1 MQKYKPTFSLI
12 LFLVIGWLVMQT
24 SFVQADDVV
33 VKLTLHPSP
42 LPVPAMKYRL
52 MPAADKLDNDNAS
65 NHYRR
70 VLSFTANSKERYQKH
85 VDLADLSL
93 DELRKEKCKNIF
105 DQLSF
110 DEIFY
115 ELEKASRCNHCD
127 WQIPYER
134 FHVKTNLN
142 DLQEMRQIARLLVSK
157 LRWEIAQKRYDDA
170 LNTAL
175 SGIMLSRNLSNNHVI
190 SSLIGY
196 AVFSIAHKQL
206 EEFIT
211 QPDSP
216 NLYWAY
222 SEIPKFTGA
231 LRFSADIEKSFL
243 LYAVPSF
250 NNINKKVF
258 TRFEA
263 KQLETEYLNFYKLH
277 QGSIL
282 SNDTLRL
289 KFTLWILKIYPDSV
303 KTLEKYGYQKKT
315 INQMQTVQVVILSE
329 YLFATEMQDRFSS
342 SLFLN
347 PKEALNRFKQTS
359 SLMKNN
365 RNQHSYS
372 EFDLSNFMGESFQYV
387 YYAALNQDRKIA
399 EFRTIELL
407 RDYLSKH
414 NQFPTSIDQL
424 DSNLIPFDPA
434 TGKPFL
440 YKSDG
445 VKATLK
451 IEEAIPVS
459 NRFYKRVYEL
469 SIAK

>member
-1 MQKYKPTFSLI
+1 MLKYKPTFLLI
-12 LFLVIGWLVMQT
+12 QFLVIGWLVLQT
-24 SFVQADDVV
+24 SSVQADDVV

-70 VLSFTANSKERYQKH
+70 ILSFTTNSKERYQKH
-85 VDLADLSL
+85 VDLTVLSL
-93 DELRKEKCKNIF
+93 DELRKEKYKNIF
-105 DQLSF
+105 DQLTF
-110 DEIFY
+110 EEIFY

-134 FHVKTNLN
+134 FHVETNLN

-175 SGIMLSRNLSNNHVI
+175 SGIMLSRNLSKNSVI

-196 AVFSIAHKQL
+196 AVFSIIHKQL
-206 EEFIT
+206 EEIIT

-216 NLYWAY
+216 NLYWAF
-222 SEIPKFTGA
+222 SEIPKFTGS
-231 LRFSADIEKSFL
+231 LRFSADLEKLFL

-250 NNINKKVF
+250 KNINKKVF
-258 TRFEA
+258 TRSEA
-263 KQLETEYLNFYKLH
+263 KQLETEYLNLYKLN

-282 SNDTLRL
+282 SNDTIRTKL
-289 KFTLWILKIYPDSV
+289 TLWILKVYPDSV

-315 INQMQTVQVVILSE
+315 INQMQTVQAVILSE
-329 YLFATEMQDRFSS
+329 YLFATEMQDRVSS
-342 SLFLN
+342 SLILN
-347 PKEALNRFKQTS
+347 PKKALNRLKQTS
-359 SLMKNN
+359 RLMNKNW
-365 RNQHSYS
+365 NQHSYS
-372 EFDLSNFMGESFQYV
+372 KFDLSNFMGETFYYV

-414 NQFPTSIDQL
+414 NKFPTSFDQL
-424 DSNLIPFDPA
+424 DSNLLPFDPA

-451 IEEAIPVS
+451 IEQVIPNS
-459 NRFYKRVYEL
+459 HQSYNRVYEL